1 MVLPTARIEGALLPQ
16 CAQSRQS
23 ELLARYGR
31 VPSLVSLDRGV
42 DISRDLSMHREE
54 FIVVGSTDPEGSRP
68 HLGALLLAYYAPDGR
83 LVYAGRAGTGMPVRE
98 LARLAARLKPLATDR
113 MRSTCRRRGRAASAH
128 GSCSH
133 ACTGCGR
140 SSWPKSPTSNGL
152 TTGCCGRSHLLHQ
165 RQSER
170 RRPQVILAPGAHVYR

>member
-54 FIVVGSTDPEGSRP
+54 FIVVGWTDPEGSRP

-83 LVYAGRAGTGMPVRE
+83 LVYAGRGRHRHARARAGAP
-98 LARLAARLKPLATDR
+98 AARLKPVASDR
-113 MRSTCRRRGRAASAH
+113 MPLDVPPPRTSRFGSPIVLSGFGAQITSPPYDPRISLADNCQELPQPRSDEAEI
-128 GSCSH
+128 GSC
-133 ACTGCGR
+133 
-140 SSWPKSPTSNGL
+140 
-152 TTGCCGRSHLLHQ
+152 
-165 RQSER
+165 
-170 RRPQVILAPGAHVYR
+170 